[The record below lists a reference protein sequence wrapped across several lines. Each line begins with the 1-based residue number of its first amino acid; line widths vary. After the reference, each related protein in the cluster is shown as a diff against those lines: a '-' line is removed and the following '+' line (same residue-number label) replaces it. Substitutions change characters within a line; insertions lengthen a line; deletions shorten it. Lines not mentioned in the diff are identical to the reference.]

1 MIGSNM
7 KILSG
12 LRKSVVRFLEIR
24 RIRQEHEMLV
34 QAAVRRDTAYI
45 KKLPAN
51 LKTCSH
57 EQLAEIKAFWKPY
70 ESLYP
75 NQALTQVVL
84 YKQSGKFDPSYVPF
98 GLQFHILSRFW
109 NHSSFSVFRS
119 KNYSCLLFPF
129 VKSPENVVTCS
140 YGIYRDTEGNVL
152 TLRDA
157 VLKIYMALKTE
168 KELIIKPALDSG
180 SGTGIVFL
188 TAKDTTEYIAKV
200 VRQMTP
206 DFVCQKILKNH
217 PSFST
222 GENACNTLRLMTLV
236 VGNEV
241 HFVGATWRM
250 STGKRVDN
258 FDAGGIIC
266 QVDHNGICADFAIN
280 KKGQRFEEHP
290 NGFKF
295 KGHKLF
301 RADEIIETAIKCHKC
316 IMQQKYISWDFTVD
330 EVGDIVFLEMN
341 SPGGTELIQCL
352 GINSY
357 INRDI
362 AKKIFDEYIYFA
374 KATMKWNYRE
384 YSDHVYLM
392 KYYGNAKKVVIPEF
406 FMGKKVTLLAGGAFD
421 DSRVTE
427 VVKSQDIPFAVTMGK
442 RGSQITV
449 QEI

>member
-1 MIGSNM
+1 M
-7 KILSG
+7 KVLSW
-12 LRKSVVRFLEIR
+12 LSWVERLLEVR
-24 RIRQEHEMLV
+24 RIRRDYELLMQACVRCDTDYINKMPEH
-34 QAAVRRDTAYI
+34 
-45 KKLPAN
+45 
-51 LKTCSH
+51 LKSCSD
-57 EQLAEIKAFWKPY
+57 EQLAEIKASWKPY
-70 ESLYP
+70 ESVYP
-75 NQALTQVVL
+75 NNPLLQVIL
-84 YKQSGKFDPSYVPF
+84 SRLSGRFDPLYIPF

-119 KNYSCLLFPF
+119 KNYSRILFPF

-157 VLKIYMALKTE
+157 VLKIYMVLKNE

-180 SGTGIVFL
+180 DGEGIVFL
-188 TAKDTTEYIAKV
+188 TDKDTTQRIAEV
-200 VRQMTP
+200 VRQKTP

-217 PSFST
+217 PGFCT
-222 GENACNTLRLMTLV
+222 GENACNTLRVVTLV
-236 VGNEV
+236 DGSEV
-241 HFVGATWRM
+241 LWVGAMWRM
-250 STGKRVDN
+250 AAGKRVDN
-258 FDAGGIIC
+258 FNAGGIAC
-266 QVDHNGICADFAIN
+266 AVDLNGICGDFAISGN
-280 KKGQRFEEHP
+280 GSRLEEHP

-301 RADEIIETAIKCHKC
+301 KADEIIATAIKCHKR

-330 EVGDIVFLEMN
+330 EAGDIVFIEMN
-341 SPGGTELIQCL
+341 SPGSSEGMQGC
-352 GINSY
+352 GMNSY

-427 VVKSQDIPFAVTMGK
+427 VVKSQDIPFAVTIGK